1 MGAMNQ
7 RSPIHFQ
14 WREVG
19 GGGGGPL
26 SGQESVNKA
35 GPNLGKAEL
44 YANTQQYRDAT
55 DQSKPSIAHWISC

>member
-19 GGGGGPL
+19 GGGGAAEWAREREQGGTKL
-26 SGQESVNKA
+26 GES
-35 GPNLGKAEL
+35 
-44 YANTQQYRDAT
+44 
-55 DQSKPSIAHWISC
+55 